1 MYMKDKPEGFKVQP
15 RNNNSSLK
23 AILKN
28 ISTKEKGT
36 SHKHTS
42 LHTSTP
48 NISYISDTDIPST
61 TEDDAVSTETD
72 VQHERKRRKDT
83 ISNFHCTY
91 CMKGYKTKNG
101 VHQHVSRLS
110 KSCKKKHQN
119 CRFKAVWEEEL
130 EDRKKKF
137 KCDICSIRFKST
149 ETLRVH
155 NHRNHR
161 NHK

>member
-1 MYMKDKPEGFKVQP
+1 MYMKDKPYGFKVQR

-23 AILKN
+23 AILSK
-28 ISTKEKGT
+28 ISMKEKGT
-36 SHKHTS
+36 SHKHNS
-42 LHTSTP
+42 HHTSTP

-72 VQHERKRRKDT
+72 VQHERKRRNDT

-101 VHQHVSRLS
+101 VHAHVSRLS
-110 KSCKKKHQN
+110 ASCKKKHEI
-119 CRFKAVWEEEL
+119 CKMKSVWEEEL

>member
-61 TEDDAVSTETD
+61 TEAMLC
-72 VQHERKRRKDT
+72 RLKLMF
-83 ISNFHCTY
+83 N
-91 CMKGYKTKNG
+91 MKGNG
-101 VHQHVSRLS
+101 AKIQFQIFIALT
-110 KSCKKKHQN
+110 
-119 CRFKAVWEEEL
+119 A
-130 EDRKKKF
+130 
-137 KCDICSIRFKST
+137 
-149 ETLRVH
+149 
-155 NHRNHR
+155 
-161 NHK
+161 